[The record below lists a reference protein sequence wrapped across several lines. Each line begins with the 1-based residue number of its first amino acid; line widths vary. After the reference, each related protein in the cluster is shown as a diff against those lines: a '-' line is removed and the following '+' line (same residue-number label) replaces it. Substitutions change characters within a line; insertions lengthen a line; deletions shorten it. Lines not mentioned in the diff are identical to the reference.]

1 MKNNLFSFRRDKP
14 KPKQLRLPFSR
25 EFLSNH
31 IRHISHSTKKS
42 IVATGVNL
50 VTEVEK
56 LNMATKFVA
65 PVIALA
71 LLVIVSS
78 VGKPP
83 VEKSLFSRRKN
94 SRQFMFAEEES

>member
-1 MKNNLFSFRRDKP
+1 
-14 KPKQLRLPFSR
+14 
-25 EFLSNH
+25 
-31 IRHISHSTKKS
+31 
-42 IVATGVNL
+42 
-50 VTEVEK
+50 
-56 LNMATKFVA
+56 MATKFVA

-83 VEKSLFSRRKN
+83 GEKSLFSRRKN